1 MAPPVEKS
9 PEAFRTISE
18 VADWL
23 GVPAHVL
30 RFWESKFP
38 QVKPVKRAGGRRYFR
53 PADMRLLGGIRIL
66 LHEDG
71 MTIKALQKK
80 LAEEGT
86 AGVADLSPSIAGA
99 DEPAEAGDGQVV
111 RFARPGGDAP
121 AAEAHAAAEDT
132 AADPSA
138 EAAPEPAAREDAPE
152 QPTDGEE
159 AERVAAQHGDA
170 PERPTDS
177 DEAEPDAAR
186 HEDAPTQPDGAVAG
200 EAPGRR
206 RHHGHGDRRTE
217 RGTAGASGR
226 TRNRPR
232 PPRSRRS
239 RPCPPTRPT
248 TCRSRPGRCRGSPR
262 SPRPSPRRRPRSSRH
277 WPSGC
282 VRPAQPG
289 HDRRHKFAA
298 APLSPRAKRV

>member
-80 LAEEGT
+80 LADEGT
-86 AGVADLSPSIAGA
+86 AGVAELSPPIGGA
-99 DEPAEAGDGQVV
+99 DEPSEAGDGQVV

-121 AAEAHAAAEDT
+121 APEAHAADEDG

-138 EAAPEPAAREDAPE
+138 AAEPGPAVPEDAPE
-152 QPTDGEE
+152 QPADGEE
-159 AERVAAQHGDA
+159 AERAAAQHVDA
-170 PERPTDS
+170 PE
-177 DEAEPDAAR
+177 
-186 HEDAPTQPDGAVAG
+186 QPDGADAG
-200 EAPGRR
+200 ECAPTAAPSADTAPAAPGGAEPEPPDPDPQLAKAPALPPLPDLPPDPPDDMQVAAGPVSRLAALAAPVSSAQAAQLSTLAGR
-206 RHHGHGDRRTE
+206 LRQ
-217 RGTAGASGR
+217 AGAAG
-226 TRNRPR
+226 
-232 PPRSRRS
+232 
-239 RPCPPTRPT
+239 
-248 TCRSRPGRCRGSPR
+248 
-262 SPRPSPRRRPRSSRH
+262 
-277 WPSGC
+277 
-282 VRPAQPG
+282 A
-289 HDRRHKFAA
+289 
-298 APLSPRAKRV
+298 